1 MSWYSKTPMALLAVL
16 LALGGCGFQPMYGS
30 ASLGAVDD
38 ELANVKVQVI
48 SDRVGQQAHNF
59 LLDRL
64 NRSGRPVDPLYLLEV
79 KIRITKTR
87 LGIERDETATRAKL
101 ELTADFSLTDMKT
114 KETLLRRVARS
125 TNSYNIVDSAVSTR
139 GAELDAVERA
149 TREISEDIRVF
160 LSLYFRRRAAKA
172 GSS

>member
-1 MSWYSKTPMALLAVL
+1 
-16 LALGGCGFQPMYGS
+16 MYGS
-30 ASLGAVDD
+30 TSLGAVDG
-38 ELANVKVQVI
+38 ELARVKVQVI

-64 NRSGRPVDPLYLLEV
+64 NRSGRPVDPRYLLKV
-79 KIRITKTR
+79 RIQVAKTE

-101 ELTADFSLTDMKT
+101 VLTASFSLTDIKT
-114 KETLLRRVARS
+114 RETLLRRTARS

-139 GAELDAVERA
+139 SAELDAVERA
-149 TREISEDIRVF
+149 AREISEDIRVL
-160 LSLYFRRRAAKA
+160 LSLYFRRRAARA

>member
-1 MSWYSKTPMALLAVL
+1 
-16 LALGGCGFQPMYGS
+16 MYGS
-30 ASLGAVDD
+30 TSLGAVDG
-38 ELANVKVQVI
+38 ELARVKVQVI

-64 NRSGRPVDPLYLLEV
+64 NRSGRPVDPRYLLEV
-79 KIRITKTR
+79 RIQVAKTE

-101 ELTADFSLTDMKT
+101 VLTARFSLTDIKT
-114 KETLLRRVARS
+114 RETLLRRTARS

-139 GAELDAVERA
+139 SAELDAVERA
-149 TREISEDIRVF
+149 AREISEDIRVL
-160 LSLYFRRRAAKA
+160 LSLYFRRRAARA

>member
-1 MSWYSKTPMALLAVL
+1 
-16 LALGGCGFQPMYGS
+16 MYGS
-30 ASLGAVDD
+30 TSLGAVDG
-38 ELANVKVQVI
+38 ELARVKVQVI

-64 NRSGRPVDPLYLLEV
+64 NRSGRPVDPRYLLEV
-79 KIRITKTR
+79 RIQIAKTE

-101 ELTADFSLTDMKT
+101 VLTASFSLTDIKT
-114 KETLLRRVARS
+114 RETLLRRTARS

-139 GAELDAVERA
+139 SAELDAVERA
-149 TREISEDIRVF
+149 AREISEDIRVL
-160 LSLYFRRRAAKA
+160 LSLYFRRRAARA

>member
-1 MSWYSKTPMALLAVL
+1 
-16 LALGGCGFQPMYGS
+16 MYGS
-30 ASLGAVDD
+30 ASLGAVDE
-38 ELANVKVQVI
+38 ELARVKVQVI

-64 NRSGRPVDPLYLLEV
+64 NRSGRPVDPRYLLEV
-79 KIRITKTR
+79 RIQVAKTE

-101 ELTADFSLTDMKT
+101 VLTANFSLTDLKT
-114 KETLLRRVARS
+114 RETLLRRTARS

-139 GAELDAVERA
+139 SAELDAVERA
-149 TREISEDIRVF
+149 AREISEDIRVF
-160 LSLYFRRRAAKA
+160 LSLYFRRRAAGA

>member
-1 MSWYSKTPMALLAVL
+1 
-16 LALGGCGFQPMYGS
+16 MYGS
-30 ASLGAVDD
+30 ASLGAVDE
-38 ELANVKVQVI
+38 ELARVKVQVI

-64 NRSGRPVDPLYLLEV
+64 NRSGRPADPRYLLEV
-79 KIRITKTR
+79 RIRVAKTE

-101 ELTADFSLTDMKT
+101 VLTANFSLTDLKT
-114 KETLLRRVARS
+114 RETLLRRTARS

-139 GAELDAVERA
+139 SAELDAVERA
-149 TREISEDIRVF
+149 AREISEDIRVL
-160 LSLYFRRRAAKA
+160 LSLYFRRRAARA

>member
-1 MSWYSKTPMALLAVL
+1 
-16 LALGGCGFQPMYGS
+16 MYGS
-30 ASLGAVDD
+30 ASLGAVDE
-38 ELANVKVQVI
+38 ELARVKVQVI

-64 NRSGRPVDPLYLLEV
+64 NRSGRPADPRYLLEV
-79 KIRITKTR
+79 RIRVAKTE

-101 ELTADFSLTDMKT
+101 VLTANFSLTDLKT
-114 KETLLRRVARS
+114 RETLLRRTTRS

-139 GAELDAVERA
+139 SAELDAVERA
-149 TREISEDIRVF
+149 AREISEDIRVL
-160 LSLYFRRRAAKA
+160 LSLYFRRRAARA

>member
-1 MSWYSKTPMALLAVL
+1 
-16 LALGGCGFQPMYGS
+16 MYGS
-30 ASLGAVDD
+30 ASLGAVDE
-38 ELANVKVQVI
+38 ELARVKVQVI

-64 NRSGRPVDPLYLLEV
+64 NRSGRPADPRYLLEV
-79 KIRITKTR
+79 SIRIAKTE

-101 ELTADFSLTDMKT
+101 VLTASFSLTDLKT
-114 KETLLRRVARS
+114 RETLLRRTARS

-139 GAELDAVERA
+139 SAELDAVERA
-149 TREISEDIRVF
+149 AREISEDIRVL
-160 LSLYFRRRAAKA
+160 LSLYFRRRAARA

>member
-1 MSWYSKTPMALLAVL
+1 MLA
-16 LALGGCGFQPMYGS
+16 GCGFQPMYGS
-30 ASLGAVDD
+30 ASLGAVDE
-38 ELANVKVQVI
+38 ELARVKVQVI

-64 NRSGRPVDPLYLLEV
+64 NRSGRPADPRYLLEV
-79 KIRITKTR
+79 KIRVAKTE

-101 ELTADFSLTDMKT
+101 VLTANFSLTDLKT
-114 KETLLRRVARS
+114 RETLLRRTARS

-139 GAELDAVERA
+139 SAELDAVERA
-149 TREISEDIRVF
+149 AREISEDIRVL
-160 LSLYFRRRAAKA
+160 LSLYFRRRAARA

>member
-1 MSWYSKTPMALLAVL
+1 
-16 LALGGCGFQPMYGS
+16 MYGS
-30 ASLGAVDD
+30 ASLGAVDE
-38 ELANVKVQVI
+38 ELARVKVQVI

-64 NRSGRPVDPLYLLEV
+64 NRSGRPVDPRYLLEV
-79 KIRITKTR
+79 RIQVAKTE

-101 ELTADFSLTDMKT
+101 VLTARFSLTDIKT
-114 KETLLRRVARS
+114 RETLLRRTARS

-139 GAELDAVERA
+139 SAELDAVERA
-149 TREISEDIRVF
+149 AREISEDIRVL
-160 LSLYFRRRAAKA
+160 LSLYFRRRAARA